1 MDIDVVIIGV
11 NTEKTLRKCIESAKE
26 SRYKGGEIHTWY
38 VDGGS
43 TDGSVAVAG
52 GCSGVRVM
60 EIHPEYPSPGL
71 GRNAGWRAGNSPMVQ
86 FLDSDT
92 ILDPGWI
99 EKAVGAMSH
108 PVGAVRGNR
117 EEIDPNASVY
127 NWIGSLEWNAPP
139 GE

>member
-11 NTEKTLRKCIESAKE
+11 NTEKTLGKCLESVLE
-26 SRYKGGEIHTWY
+26 SRYKEGEIHIWY

-43 TDGSVAVAG
+43 TDGSVAIARS
-52 GCSGVRVM
+52 CSGVHVI

-92 ILDPGWI
+92 IL
-99 EKAVGAMSH
+99 
-108 PVGAVRGNR
+108 
-117 EEIDPNASVY
+117 
-127 NWIGSLEWNAPP
+127 GSGLD
-139 GE
+139 